1 MNPSRFFI
9 QRPVATSLLM
19 IALFLSG
26 LIAYQLLPLSALP
39 EVDYPTIRISTLY
52 PGASPDVV
60 TARIT
65 APLERQLGQISGLN
79 QMTSSSSGGVSVI
92 TLQFA
97 LDIKIDVA
105 EQEVQAAINSASNFL
120 PTDLPNPPIY
130 SKVNPADAP
139 IITLALHSPTLSPH
153 KINEFAETR
162 LAQRISQLSGVGLVT
177 IGGQQ
182 RPAVRIQINPQLLGS
197 YGLNLDDIRIII
209 TSANTNQAKGTF
221 NGERLSYTIESNDQL
236 HTSEEFANLI
246 IAYKNGNPLRLKD
259 VGNIIEDA
267 ENTKQAAW
275 MNDKKA
281 IILYI
286 QKQPGSNI
294 IQVAERVK
302 TLLKKIEPTTPK
314 NITIDIISDRTTTIR
329 ASVEEAQFEL
339 LLAILLV
346 IAVNYFFLRKIS
358 FTIIPSLV
366 IPLSLIGT
374 MGAMYLMGFSL
385 NNLTIMALIIATGFV
400 VDDAIVMIENIS
412 RYIEMGHSAF
422 NAALKGSAQIAFT
435 IISLT
440 ISLIAVMIPLFFMGD
455 VIGRLFKEFAL
466 TLSICILISG
476 IISLTLTPMMCAH
489 FLAGSKTHAHKTEH
503 AASPHFE
510 KLLAL
515 YGRSLQWILAH
526 QTFTL
531 SVFFSTLLL
540 TLMLFVYI
548 PKGFFPEQDTGII
561 LGITEA
567 SDSISFEAMKHKQK
581 KVIDVILEDPDVLN
595 VASFIGID
603 TTNPTLNSGQVQI
616 ALKPL
621 KERSRRALEII
632 NDIENKLRSVED
644 ITLYLQPLQDIALD
658 DRISRT
664 QYQLSVSATDPDL
677 VDQWSHTLLERLGH
691 YDELEDLATNLQS
704 KGLVTFITV
713 DRDRASRFGITTQ
726 MIDDALYS
734 AFGQRQISTIFTQLN
749 QYYVILEAQ
758 SHFQTSIKRLEDIYL
773 ISPNQSRVP
782 LSSLVNIQQKNGPL
796 VISRQGQFPSATLSF
811 NLAPNVA
818 LSDATQII
826 ENVKN
831 ESGVPSMV
839 DVAFEGTAKV
849 FQNSLSN
856 QTWLILA
863 ALVVVYIILG
873 MLYESYIH
881 PLTILS
887 TLPSAGF
894 GALLALV
901 VTNHEFS
908 IVCLIGV
915 ILLIGIV
922 KKNGILIV
930 DFAIDQE
937 RSGKKKPRDAIYEA
951 SMMRFRPILM
961 TTFAA
966 LFGALP
972 LAFGTGVGAEIRRP
986 LGITLIGGLLI
997 SQLLTLY
1004 TTPVIYL
1011 LFDRLHRRFWLKE
1024 PPSSDHL
1031 HQE

>member
-1 MNPSRFFI
+1 MNPSKFFI
-9 QRPVATSLLM
+9 QRPIATSLLM
-19 IALFLSG
+19 IALLLSG
-26 LIAYQLLPLSALP
+26 LMAYQLIPLSALP

-52 PGASPDVV
+52 PGGSPDVV

-65 APLERQLGQISGLN
+65 APLERQLGQIAGLN

-92 TLQFA
+92 TLQFDLA
-97 LDIKIDVA
+97 IKIDSA
-105 EQEVQAAINSASNFL
+105 EQEVQAAINAASNFL

-139 IITLALHSPTLSPH
+139 IITLALHSSALSPYQ
-153 KINEFAETR
+153 INEFAETR

-182 RPAVRIQINPQLLGS
+182 RSSVRIQVNPQLIGS
-197 YGLNLDDIRIII
+197 YGLNFDDIRTIVE
-209 TSANTNQAKGTF
+209 SANTNQAKGTF
-221 NGERLSYTIESNDQL
+221 DGDRLSYTIESNDQL
-236 HTSEEFANLI
+236 STSEEFANLI

-259 VGNIIEDA
+259 VGQVINDA

-281 IILYI
+281 IILYV

-302 TLLKKIEPTTPK
+302 GLLKKIEPTIPK
-314 NITIDIISDRTTTIR
+314 NLEINIISDRTTTIR
-329 ASVEEAQFEL
+329 SSVEEAQFEL

-346 IAVNYFFLRKIS
+346 VAVNYFFLRKVS
-358 FTIIPSLV
+358 FTIIPSVV

-374 MGAMYLMGFSL
+374 LGAMYLMGFSL
-385 NNLTIMALIIATGFV
+385 NNLTIMALVIATGFV

-412 RYIEMGHSAF
+412 RFIEMGYSAF
-422 NAALKGSAQIAFT
+422 DAALKGSSQIAFT

-440 ISLIAVMIPLFFMGD
+440 ISLIAVMIPLLFMGE

-466 TLSICILISG
+466 TLSVCILISG
-476 IISLTLTPMMCAH
+476 VISLTLTPMMCAH
-489 FLAGSKTHAHKTEH
+489 FLSGSNTKKQSNEHK
-503 AASPHFE
+503 SSSYFE

-515 YGRSLQWILAH
+515 YARSLQWVLAH
-526 QTFTL
+526 QRLTL
-531 SVFFSTLLL
+531 SVFFGTLVL
-540 TLMLFVYI
+540 TVMLFVYI

-567 SDSISFEAMKHKQK
+567 SDSISFDAMQK
-581 KVIDVILEDPDVLN
+581 KQRKIIDVLLEDPDILN
-595 VASFIGID
+595 VASFVGVD
-603 TTNPTLNSGQVQI
+603 TNNPTLNSGQVQI

-621 KERSRRALEII
+621 DQRSRRALDII
-632 NDIENKLRSVED
+632 NDIENKIRLFDD
-644 ITLYLQPLQDIALD
+644 ITLYLQPLQDISLD
-658 DRISRT
+658 DRVSRT
-664 QYQLSVSATDPDL
+664 QYQLSVSATDKDL
-677 VDQWSHTLLERLGH
+677 VEYWSNHLLEGLRKH
-691 YDELEDLATNLQS
+691 DELEDLATNLQS
-704 KGLVTFITV
+704 KGLSAFITI
-713 DRDRASRFGITTQ
+713 DRDKASRFGITAQ
-726 MIDDALYS
+726 MIDNALYN

-758 SHFQTSIKRLEDIYL
+758 PYFQTTVERLDDIYL
-773 ISPNQSRVP
+773 IGLNQSKIP
-782 LSSLVNIQQKNGPL
+782 LHSLVKIEQRNAPL

-811 NLAPNVA
+811 NLAPNVS
-818 LSDATQII
+818 LSDAAAII
-826 ENVKN
+826 ERVKL
-831 ESGVPSMV
+831 ESEIPPTV
-839 DVAFEGTAKV
+839 DVSFEGTAKV
-849 FQNSLSN
+849 FQNSLN
-856 QTWLILA
+856 HQTWLILA
-863 ALVVVYIILG
+863 ALVVVYIVLG

-894 GALLALV
+894 GALLVLV
-901 VTNHEFS
+901 LTNHEFS

-937 RSGKKKPRDAIYEA
+937 RSAKKSPLEAIYEA
-951 SMMRFRPILM
+951 SILRFRPILM

-986 LGITLIGGLLI
+986 LGITLMAGLLI
-997 SQLLTLY
+997 SQFLTLY

-1011 LFDRLHRRFWLKE
+1011 LFDRLHRRFWSKA
-1024 PPSSDHL
+1024 SST
-1031 HQE
+1031 HQNNRK